1 MIMEYTTDQQYTS
14 EKCPILSF
22 KAYLCCFKVKE
33 ILQGGRQEERREKQR
48 ERQWIFHLLV
58 HCLKDC
64 NAGSGPAWSRKL
76 HCHFLVRGPSSWALI
91 LFEQNSCYCSC
102 LSHHYSKSQW
112 PTLAIFPRENKPQ
125 TRMIQSNIVL
135 FFLVSANPNSFHS
148 VFRPLKPS

>member
-91 LFEQNSCYCSC
+91 CCFIHCIKKAVADY
-102 LSHHYSKSQW
+102 KSSNQDSNWQLYEW
-112 PTLAIFPRENKPQ
+112 PGCNAVTSELCHIMIPSFTALMFREK
-125 TRMIQSNIVL
+125 
-135 FFLVSANPNSFHS
+135 H
-148 VFRPLKPS
+148 